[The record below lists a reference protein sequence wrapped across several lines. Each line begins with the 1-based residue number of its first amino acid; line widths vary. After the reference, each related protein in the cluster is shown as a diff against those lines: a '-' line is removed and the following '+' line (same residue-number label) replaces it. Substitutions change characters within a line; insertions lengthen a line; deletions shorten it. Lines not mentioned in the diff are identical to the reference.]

1 MHFCR
6 YTRRDRSF
14 GGEFFFSF
22 VDTQSKWY
30 SLLLSLPTPPL
41 NLCFFA
47 SLVRWGGGGGRERQQ
62 WRTGGPR
69 RCRAVLCGPESAAP
83 PPVPPPVPA
92 ALPALPRGTDLWPPL
107 PGLPPSQQNAGKP
120 APGTSLRQS
129 SPLRPSS
136 ASSSSSSSDTSGR
149 KSNLAFGF
157 PKLTLLNPSRLVCF
171 PTPVFVVS
179 FLKARPHEPWALP
192 IPRDP
197 GGQGTVSSLQ
207 KKSKTWSRDR
217 WGYLRPELWGQ
228 SGLGLSLISP
238 TYCELV
244 RLTCPSVKW
253 G

>member
-120 APGTSLRQS
+120 APGTSLG
-129 SPLRPSS
+129 SPHPSV
-136 ASSSSSSSDTSGR
+136 
-149 KSNLAFGF
+149 L
-157 PKLTLLNPSRLVCF
+157 PLPPLP
-171 PTPVFVVS
+171 PP
-179 FLKARPHEPWALP
+179 LP
-192 IPRDP
+192 IPAA
-197 GGQGTVSSLQ
+197 GNQTLLLA
-207 KKSKTWSRDR
+207 SRC
-217 WGYLRPELWGQ
+217 WHYLIQ
-228 SGLGLSLISP
+228 AD
-238 TYCELV
+238 
-244 RLTCPSVKW
+244 
-253 G
+253 